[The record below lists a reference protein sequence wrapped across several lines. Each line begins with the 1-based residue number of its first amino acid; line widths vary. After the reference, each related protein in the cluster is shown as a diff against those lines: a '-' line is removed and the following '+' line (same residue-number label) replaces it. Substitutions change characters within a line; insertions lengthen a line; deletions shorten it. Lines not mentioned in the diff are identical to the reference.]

1 MYVYLHKKFKSLIN
15 CYLSF
20 QGNTALHHAFKE
32 ARFQVIA
39 QLIQSG
45 ADVMIK
51 NNEGQTPLDITDSQG
66 NL

>member
-1 MYVYLHKKFKSLIN
+1 MLSLF
-15 CYLSF
+15 F
-20 QGNTALHHAFKE
+20 QGNTALHHAIKE
-32 ARFQVIA
+32 ARSEVAA